1 MRRRTAEDIPGLL
14 LAMAVVAYKRHVQSG
29 STEAIDTAIGFAKHG
44 IHRTEN
50 DNPSL
55 IGQLNNLGIFLG
67 SRYKRTREVKDLDEA
82 I

>member
-14 LAMAVVAYKRHVQSG
+14 LAMTVVAYKRHVQSG
-29 STEAIDTAIGFAKHG
+29 STEAIDMESI
-44 IHRTEN
+44 